1 MQLIDLFC
9 TLNKQTV
16 IFRWSKM
23 KNFNSV
29 IKFILVLLIGISCSM
44 EKEKSTVEK
53 VPGIVLE
60 NMDSTFDPAN
70 DFFRFVNGRWLDK
83 VELPADR
90 GRWGSFDELRR
101 NTSDN
106 MLSIL
111 EKSIKEKTY
120 VAGSDQE
127 KAVVFYETAMDTAF
141 LDGLGLDPIMED
153 VRKINEI
160 SNVSDLQDY
169 LMESAPLQVGVL
181 FGFGI
186 MPGFDDSNIYD
197 PVIVPGTLGL
207 PERDYYLKDDEDS
220 RNIQEK
226 YKAHVSK
233 MLQYLDY
240 SASDA
245 DKNARSIYELEKRMA
260 SVRLT
265 KEERRNFNL
274 LNNPRSISDIQAM
287 VPAFNWKLMLD
298 GFGASEIDTVVVHEL
313 KYMEELS
320 GILNDES
327 IETIKHYAKWS
338 LFKDYAVY
346 LSTEIDNANFEFYG
360 KVMQGTETQKPRFE
374 RVLNVC
380 NGTIGEAL
388 GKLYVDAYFPPEAKE
403 TALEMVTDLKEA
415 FGERIKKVEWMSDTT
430 KEKALKKLT
439 KFKVKIGY
447 PDQWKD
453 YSTMVISGP
462 DNGGSY
468 YSNMKAVN
476 KWNWEKDLARI
487 NKTVDK
493 SEWMMPPQVVNAYYN
508 PFYNEIVFP
517 AAILQPPFYNYQA
530 DAAVNYGGIGAVIGH
545 EMSHGFDDM
554 GSRFDAEGNLK
565 NWWTENDRKQFEERT
580 ELLVAQF
587 DAYEPLDGIN
597 INGKFTLG
605 ENIGDLGGLNI
616 AYDGLQRYLAKH
628 GDPGLIDGFTQ
639 DQRFFISWGTVWR
652 TKMRDETLKNQ
663 IKTDPHSPGMFRA
676 IAPQSNME
684 SFYAAFDV
692 SEGDEMFRTEDKR
705 VYIW

>member
-1 MQLIDLFC
+1 M
-9 TLNKQTV
+9 QTV
-16 IFRWSKM
+16 IFRSLEM
-23 KNFNSV
+23 RNFNNV
-29 IKFILVLLIGISCSM
+29 IKFIPVVLIGISCSM
-44 EKEKSTVEK
+44 ENEKSTVDK

-60 NMDSTFDPAN
+60 NMDSTSDPAN
-70 DFFRFVNGRWLDK
+70 DFFRYVNGGWLDK
-83 VELPADR
+83 VEIPADR

-101 NTSDN
+101 NTTDN
-106 MLSIL
+106 MLAIL
-111 EKSIKEKTY
+111 EKSMEEKSY
-120 VAGSDQE
+120 EPGSDQE
-127 KAVVFYETAMDTAF
+127 KAVLFYRTAMDTVY
-141 LDGLGLDPIMED
+141 LDDLGLDPLKKDI
-153 VRKINEI
+153 RKIDDI
-160 SNVSDLQDY
+160 SNVSELQDY
-169 LMESAPLQVGVL
+169 LIESAPLQVGVL

-207 PERDYYLKDDEDS
+207 PERDYYLKEDEES
-220 RNIQEK
+220 KNIQEK
-226 YKAHVSK
+226 YIAHVSR
-233 MLQYLDY
+233 MLQYLEY
-240 SASDA
+240 SAAEA
-245 DKNARSIYELEKRMA
+245 DKNAQIIYELEKRMA
-260 SVRLT
+260 SVRLS

-274 LNNPRSISDIQAM
+274 MNNPRSIAEIQDM
-287 VPAFNWKLMLD
+287 VPAFDWMAMVEGL
-298 GFGASEIDTVVVHEL
+298 GAGEIDTIVVHEL

-320 GILNDES
+320 NILNEES

-338 LFKDYAVY
+338 LFNDYAVY
-346 LSTEIDNANFEFYG
+346 LSTEIDNANFDFYG
-360 KVMQGTETQKPRFE
+360 KILQGTETQKPRFE

-380 NGTIGEAL
+380 NGTMGETL

-415 FGERIKKVEWMSDTT
+415 FGERIKKVQWMSDTT
-430 KEKALKKLT
+430 KEKALKKLSA
-439 KFKVKIGY
+439 FKVKIGY
-447 PDQWKD
+447 PDKWKD
-453 YSTMVISGP
+453 YSSMVISGP

-468 YSNMKAVN
+468 YSNMLAVN
-476 KWNWEKDLARI
+476 KWNWEKDLKRV
-487 NKTVDK
+487 NKAVDK
-493 SEWMMPPQVVNAYYN
+493 SEWFMPPQVVNAYYN

-565 NWWTENDRKQFEERT
+565 NWWTENDRKQFEKRT

-587 DAYEPLDGIN
+587 DAYEPLEGVN
-597 INGKFTLG
+597 INGEFTLG

-616 AYDGLQRYLAKH
+616 AYDGLQRYQAKH
-628 GDPGLIDGFTQ
+628 GDPGLIDGFSQ

-652 TKMRDETLKNQ
+652 TKMRDETLKNR

>member
-1 MQLIDLFC
+1 
-9 TLNKQTV
+9 
-16 IFRWSKM
+16 
-23 KNFNSV
+23 
-29 IKFILVLLIGISCSM
+29 M
-44 EKEKSTVEK
+44 ENEKSTVEK

-70 DFFRFVNGRWLDK
+70 NFFRFVNGRWLDK

-111 EKSIKEKTY
+111 EKSIKEKSY

-127 KAVVFYETAMDTAF
+127 KAVIFYETAMDTAF

-153 VRKINEI
+153 VRKIDEI
-160 SNVSDLQDY
+160 SNVSELQDY

-226 YKAHVSK
+226 YIAHVSK

-240 SASDA
+240 SASEA
-245 DKNARSIYELEKRMA
+245 DKNAQSIYELEKRMA
-260 SVRLT
+260 SVRLS

-287 VPAFNWKLMLD
+287 VPAFNWKLILD
-298 GFGASEIDTVVVHEL
+298 GFGAGEIDTVVVHEL
-313 KYMEELS
+313 KYMQELS
-320 GILNDES
+320 GILNEES
-327 IETIKHYAKWS
+327 IETIKHYTKWS
-338 LFKDYAVY
+338 LFKDYAIY

-360 KVMQGTETQKPRFE
+360 IVMQGTETQKPRYE

-430 KEKALKKLT
+430 KEKALKKLA

-453 YSTMVISGP
+453 YSTMVISSP

-476 KWNWEKDLARI
+476 KWNWEKDLKRI

-565 NWWTENDRKQFEERT
+565 NWWTETDRKQFEERT

-587 DAYEPLDGIN
+587 DAYEPLVGIN

-676 IAPQSNME
+676 ISPQSNME
-684 SFYAAFDV
+684 SFYAAFNV

>member
-1 MQLIDLFC
+1 
-9 TLNKQTV
+9 
-16 IFRWSKM
+16 M
-23 KNFNSV
+23 KNFKNV
-29 IKFILVLLIGISCSM
+29 IKFIPVLVIGISCNM
-44 EKEKSTVEK
+44 ENGKLRTEK
-53 VPGIVLE
+53 VPGIILDY
-60 NMDSTFDPAN
+60 MDSTSDPAN
-70 DFFRFVNGRWLDK
+70 DFFRYVNGGWLDNA
-83 VELPADR
+83 EIPADR

-101 NTSDN
+101 NTTDN
-106 MLSIL
+106 MLAIL
-111 EKSIKEKTY
+111 EKSIEEKSY
-120 VAGSDQE
+120 EAGSDQE
-127 KAVVFYETAMDTAF
+127 KAVLFYQTAMDTAY
-141 LDGLGLDPIMED
+141 LDGLGLDPLKED
-153 VRKINEI
+153 LRKIDNI
-160 SNVSDLQDY
+160 TNVSELQDY
-169 LMESAPLQVGVL
+169 LVESAPLQVGVL

-220 RNIQEK
+220 KNIQEK
-226 YKAHVSK
+226 YISHVSK
-233 MLQYLDY
+233 MLQYLEY
-240 SASDA
+240 STSEA
-245 DKNARSIYELEKRMA
+245 DKSAQIIYDLEKRMA
-260 SVRLT
+260 GVRLS

-274 LNNPRSISDIQAM
+274 MNNPRSIAEIQQM
-287 VPAFNWKLMLD
+287 VPDLNWKAMIEGL
-298 GFGASEIDTVVVHEL
+298 GANDVDTIVVHEL
-313 KYMEELS
+313 KYMDELS
-320 GILNDES
+320 KILSEES

-346 LSTEIDNANFEFYG
+346 LNAEIDKANFDFYG
-360 KVMQGTETQKPRFE
+360 KVLQGTETQKPRFE

-380 NGTIGEAL
+380 NGTMGEAL

-415 FGERIKKVEWMSDTT
+415 FAERIKKVEWMSDTT
-430 KEKALKKLT
+430 KEKALKKLSA
-439 KFKVKIGY
+439 FKVKIGY
-447 PDQWKD
+447 PDKWKD
-453 YSTMVISGP
+453 YSTMAISGP

-468 YSNMKAVN
+468 YSNMIAVN
-476 KWNWEKDLARI
+476 KWNWEKDLKRV
-487 NKTVDK
+487 NKSVDK
-493 SEWMMPPQVVNAYYN
+493 SEWFMPPQVVNAYYN

-565 NWWTENDRKQFEERT
+565 NWWTDNDRKQFEKRT

-587 DAYEPLDGIN
+587 DAYEPLEGVH
-597 INGKFTLG
+597 INGEFTLG

-628 GDPGLIDGFTQ
+628 GDPGPIDGFTQ

-652 TKMRDETLKNQ
+652 TKMRDETLKNR
-663 IKTDPHSPGMFRA
+663 INTDPHSPGMFRA

-684 SFYAAFDV
+684 SFYVAFDV
-692 SEGDEMFRTEDKR
+692 KEGDEMYRSEEER